1 MYVHMYIHKIKYKY
15 THLHTRARTQINE
28 KSRTTSEEWVGVDA
42 RNDDDNEK
50 IAETL
55 RNTQRAEARETHRLN
70 LNQYKERQ

>member
-1 MYVHMYIHKIKYKY
+1 M
-15 THLHTRARTQINE
+15 HTRTRKQRDYVS
-28 KSRTTSEEWVGVDA
+28 SRWGGGRDA
-42 RNDDDNEK
+42 HDYDDYNDDDDDDDDDDDNEK